1 MSQETYL
8 SHLLDEDINL
18 KGLFEIL
25 SPENNL
31 VLADDMMLSD
41 SKGTILRVS
50 ETYEHN
56 FGFAHGSIVG
66 KSAFDLEADGTFQ
79 PCITADPPAE
89 KGRHHPDHQPH
100 PQKRHDRGNPAV

>member
-1 MSQETYL
+1 MSQETHL

-41 SKGTILRVS
+41 AKGTILRVS

-66 KSAFDLEADGTFQ
+66 KSRPLIWRQ
-79 PCITADPPAE
+79 TAPSSPASRAGCHPPAE
-89 KGRHHPDHQPH
+89 EDRYHPDHQPH
-100 PQKRHDRGNPAV
+100 P

>member
-1 MSQETYL
+1 MSQETHL

-41 SKGTILRVS
+41 AKGTILRVS

-66 KSAFDLEADGTFQ
+66 KSAFDLETDGTFQ
-79 PCITADPPAE
+79 PCITADGHPPS
-89 KGRHHPDHQPH
+89 GRRSLPPDHQPH
-100 PQKRHDRGNPAV
+100 P

>member
-1 MSQETYL
+1 M
-8 SHLLDEDINL
+8 
-18 KGLFEIL
+18 
-25 SPENNL
+25 
-31 VLADDMMLSD
+31 LADDMMLSD

-79 PCITADPPAE
+79 PCITAEVIRQRKKVVTTA
-89 KGRHHPDHQPH
+89 DHQPH